1 MRYDDDE
8 DWNEDSED
16 SGTVSCPYCGEVMLD
31 AAEYC
36 PSCDRWMT
44 DEGPV
49 PRKPLPLWAVALLVS
64 LLLIVLIAALRP
76 F

>member
-8 DWNEDSED
+8 YWDEDGD
-16 SGTVSCPYCGEVMLD
+16 DDGNVSCPYCGEVMLE

-36 PSCDRWMT
+36 PACDRWMT
-44 DEGPV
+44 DEEQV
-49 PRKPLPLWAVALLVS
+49 PRKPLPLWAVVLLIL